1 MNIILTYLKSI
12 YKFII
17 LFIITLL
24 FSSLFYYFEILDLKV
39 VNIINYIITLLL
51 FFIFGMKLSKIKR
64 SKGYL
69 NGFIIGIIMTLLFS
83 LITIITSKYSLSTLI
98 YYLTLILSSITGG
111 IVGVSKN

>member
-39 VNIINYIITLLL
+39 VNIINYILA
-51 FFIFGMKLSKIKR
+51 S
-64 SKGYL
+64 
-69 NGFIIGIIMTLLFS
+69 FIILYIWYEVI
-83 LITIITSKYSLSTLI
+83 
-98 YYLTLILSSITGG
+98 
-111 IVGVSKN
+111 